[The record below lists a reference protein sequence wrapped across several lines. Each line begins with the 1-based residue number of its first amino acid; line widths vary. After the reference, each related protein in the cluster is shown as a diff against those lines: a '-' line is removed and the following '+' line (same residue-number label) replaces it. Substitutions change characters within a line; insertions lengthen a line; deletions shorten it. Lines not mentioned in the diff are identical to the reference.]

1 MLLSLPLNNREYTNC
16 CLLLSVGTF
25 RRLEIKFLIGNFTGG
40 PIINFIPDWESEI
53 VNQSG
58 LKTHLSENLDY
69 CAKMRAFQKKIFS
82 LKDFFQAIRNTVR
95 KRILVYKTQAVIQN
109 LAIKCYHEF
118 HLKPHDLEILILA
131 APFLLLTKVI

>member
-16 CLLLSVGTF
+16 CLLLSVGTL
-25 RRLEIKFLIGNFTGG
+25 RRLEINFLIGNFTGG

-69 CAKMRAFQKKIFS
+69 CAKMRAF
-82 LKDFFQAIRNTVR
+82 
-95 KRILVYKTQAVIQN
+95 
-109 LAIKCYHEF
+109 
-118 HLKPHDLEILILA
+118 
-131 APFLLLTKVI
+131 